1 MSGFLESI
9 GVQILE
15 GILAGLVSGIINLGF
30 NAIDRRIAQR
40 QQQNILPRRRHRPR
54 RSISSPG
61 NNQRM
66 RPPRFASAPARLQGQ
81 AVSPSQ
87 PSPAPS
93 QPTPRPPQQK
103 NKDNNKNVRGKK
115 FWLRRRRRRLRR

>member
-9 GVQILE
+9 GIQILE
-15 GILAGLVSGIINLGF
+15 GILGGLVSGIINLGF

-54 RSISSPG
+54 RSISTQG

-66 RPPRFASAPARLQGQ
+66 RPPRFASAPARIQGQ
-81 AVSPSQ
+81 GRIQGHLS
-87 PSPAPS
+87 
-93 QPTPRPPQQK
+93 
-103 NKDNNKNVRGKK
+103 
-115 FWLRRRRRRLRR
+115 L